1 MTRPQ
6 QWALLPRDATGTREL
21 QCLRD
26 CRGQPIRQASD
37 PDQVT
42 SDRRSGRQANGSLS
56 GPRELFVT
64 HTADEEARQRE
75 ARGRE
80 GFEGEAA
87 AATCVR
93 GVPATRYSPDSCYCS
108 ASGVML
114 QTCASSPGRV
124 AGMGSHSHLRK
135 DSETLLSARVR
146 CGVVRFPC
154 LWPFGSVFS
163 NIEISETDNISR

>member
-87 AATCVR
+87 AAATCVR

-114 QTCASSPGRV
+114 QTCASSRGGWRGWGPIRTLERIV
-124 AGMGSHSHLRK
+124 RLSCLR
-135 DSETLLSARVR
+135 E
-146 CGVVRFPC
+146 
-154 LWPFGSVFS
+154 
-163 NIEISETDNISR
+163 